1 MDIALFNN
9 SFTMTVDYFRERRS
23 GIYMVRNFLPGSLG
37 LESAPMAN
45 VGSVK
50 QEGFDGNFAYHN
62 KFGEVDLTVRGNIT
76 YSKNTI
82 EDYDVENNV
91 YPYQYQTG
99 YRVDQVRG
107 LIAEGLF
114 ADYEDIRNHP
124 KQMYGDVQPGDIK
137 YKDVNGDGVVDDG
150 DIVAIGATNRPNLIY
165 GVGLSA
171 MWRGFDFNVLFQGA
185 GKATVSMNGKA
196 VWAFSQDRYG
206 QIFDDL
212 VKDRWVDKETA
223 AILGIPANENPNA
236 SYPRM
241 VLLEGNATHNNY
253 RSSTFWTRDCS
264 YLRLKTLRSVILF
277 RKISL
282 QISISRMHVS
292 SYRQPISSHSPTSN
306 LGSGNGQQRW

>member
-1 MDIALFNN
+1 
-9 SFTMTVDYFRERRS
+9 
-23 GIYMVRNFLPGSLG
+23 
-37 LESAPMAN
+37 
-45 VGSVK
+45 
-50 QEGFDGNFAYHN
+50 
-62 KFGEVDLTVRGNIT
+62 
-76 YSKNTI
+76 
-82 EDYDVENNV
+82 
-91 YPYQYQTG
+91 
-99 YRVDQVRG
+99 
-107 LIAEGLF
+107 
-114 ADYEDIRNHP
+114 
-124 KQMYGDVQPGDIK
+124 MYGDVQPGDIK

-185 GKATVSMNGKA
+185 GKATVSMEGKA

-212 VKDRWVDKETA
+212 VKDRWVDRETA

-241 VLLEGNATHNNY
+241 VLLESNATHNNY

-292 SYRQPISSHSPTSN
+292 SYRQPISSHSPTSK
-306 LGSGNGQQRW
+306 SGIRKWAAAMVRNIL